1 MGAGGDRGTVLVLR
15 GPETMC
21 VLVNLESAV
30 CVPAPVASCPFK
42 PQRRGCLLELVIYLG
57 PVGGCC
63 SRKSHVCGSVCYQP
77 CVFLFTSGICA
88 QHYYW
93 LNLLRGKWQP
103 HSLAWAETPGPWMLG
118 SSSQAGG
125 SWTGAVESISNSYC
139 IFMKCK

>member
-1 MGAGGDRGTVLVLR
+1 MGAGGDRGTVLILR

-77 CVFLFTSGICA
+77 CVFLFTSA
-88 QHYYW
+88 
-93 LNLLRGKWQP
+93 LLLVELTKRKMAATFLSLGRDPRSMDTELQQP
-103 HSLAWAETPGPWMLG
+103 GRRVLDWG
-118 SSSQAGG
+118 
-125 SWTGAVESISNSYC
+125 C
-139 IFMKCK
+139 